1 MVQFHSPHPKSEVL
15 SIMSYKGSEI
25 ARQIIDDRK
34 REARIKARALKLKK
48 LQESY
53 EKRKVKSNGNAT
65 NNINDN

>member
-1 MVQFHSPHPKSEVL
+1 
-15 SIMSYKGSEI
+15 MSYKGSEI